1 MSWRESHSC
10 RQDDLLY
17 IAKVIPILDTFG
29 NFNKEPHSK
38 YHAPKCYC
46 WQQCHL
52 NEISHN
58 SLDVLFNTLRPT
70 KAHTNITDGVTIDVR
85 S

>member
-17 IAKVIPILDTFG
+17 IAKVTPILDTLG
-29 NFNKEPHSK
+29 DFNKKSYPK

-58 SLDVLFNTLRPT
+58 SLDVSFNTLRPT
-70 KAHTNITDGVTIDVR
+70 KAHTNIADGVTIDVR